1 MRNVV
6 VWVDQ
11 RCYLRGGIT
20 VIVDLRKPLGCVQL
34 GAGCGWKWGI
44 PQGKL
49 LHSYW
54 TWPIYDGDLP
64 KMVILH
70 RFLYVYHKYT
80 PKKHPFKLENDH
92 KPLDFEVPSQTNP
105 YIWESKQ
112 QSLWSASKCW
122 ENWLANVGILDFPTK
137 QNNPSGSKYLRRKY
151 DWGMI
156 WGVKY
161 PLRQYLDP

>member
-1 MRNVV
+1 MWSYELTSGAIYAEASRSSSICENRWAACNLALGVV
-6 VWVDQ
+6 ENEVYLKVNCYIAIEHGPYMMVIYQ
-11 RCYLRGGIT
+11 RWWFS
-20 VIVDLRKPLGCVQL
+20 IVFCMFTTN
-34 GAGCGWKWGI
+34 I
-44 PQGKL
+44 PQ
-49 LHSYW
+49 
-54 TWPIYDGDLP
+54 
-64 KMVILH
+64 
-70 RFLYVYHKYT
+70 
-80 PKKHPFKLENDH
+80 KKHPFKLENDH